1 MYIISLIFFN
11 NVDAYIEKDTCVHFI
26 SLAALLAV
34 HKLYLLFY
42 YLCTTMYILF
52 NYSRTFD
59 TKETR
64 NISVDKRAC
73 TAKLDARAGSR

>member
-1 MYIISLIFFN
+1 M
-11 NVDAYIEKDTCVHFI
+11 
-26 SLAALLAV
+26 
-34 HKLYLLFY
+34 YLL
-42 YLCTTMYILF
+42 LTAHA
-52 NYSRTFD
+52 FD